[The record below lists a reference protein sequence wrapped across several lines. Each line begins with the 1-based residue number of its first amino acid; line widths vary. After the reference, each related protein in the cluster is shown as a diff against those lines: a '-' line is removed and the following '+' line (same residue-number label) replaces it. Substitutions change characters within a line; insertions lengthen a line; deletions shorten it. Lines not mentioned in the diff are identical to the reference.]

1 MTRCT
6 NLTMGD
12 WTARGNQGF
21 KPEIVFLTLPYERQ
35 DNLLKALPL
44 CTAGTADLK
53 IPKDFQQSQE

>member
-1 MTRCT
+1 MTECT
-6 NLTMGD
+6 NLTMVD
-12 WTARGNQGF
+12 WTARLNQGF

>member
-1 MTRCT
+1 
-6 NLTMGD
+6 MGD